1 MGDVGLFMVS
11 TFAIKQNYGEK
22 RFPINLFC
30 QWTVTCTPF
39 RGTNCTEEKHR
50 CSILNKNRRRI
61 RENRLKSAFQE
72 GGIRLAKPTIVKK
85 SISFRVITM
94 TIGILVAMVI
104 ALTLWIGTP
113 GHISH
118 ARPSQES
125 TVQVAKTYLE
135 HFAGVFTPLHAQ
147 LP

>member
-1 MGDVGLFMVS
+1 
-11 TFAIKQNYGEK
+11 
-22 RFPINLFC
+22 
-30 QWTVTCTPF
+30 
-39 RGTNCTEEKHR
+39 
-50 CSILNKNRRRI
+50 
-61 RENRLKSAFQE
+61 
-72 GGIRLAKPTIVKK
+72 
-85 SISFRVITM
+85 M